1 MVLPRQEYWSGL
13 PFPFLGDLPNPG
25 IESFSP
31 MSPAL
36 AGGFFYHCATWKAL
50 NHLYFDKINFKN
62 SIVVVKLL
70 SSVQLFCD
78 PMDCNLP
85 GSSVVEF
92 SRQEYWSGLPF
103 PSPGDLPDPG
113 IKPRFPVLQ
122 ADSLPFESLQF
133 SRSVMSDSLRPH
145 RLLTTRFFWP

>member
-1 MVLPRQEYWSGL
+1 
-13 PFPFLGDLPNPG
+13 
-25 IESFSP
+25 

-50 NHLYFDKINFKN
+50 NQLYFDKINFKN

-122 ADSLPFESLQF
+122 ADSLPFE
-133 SRSVMSDSLRPH
+133 PH
-145 RLLTTRFFWP
+145 KNKQKSHIGTQVHICIF